1 MFDTAGDFEIASEL
15 LIHRPQTHTPQ
26 PRLRRGQSLALAL
39 FFMSHTKTHMSSAA
53 RVTLQQRTQA
63 LAPWVT
69 RTRSNMHGGGVS
81 FPLPRNRE
89 ELEND
94 LKVFKSKESPAV
106 APDGTIQAQRDLDA
120 KYKNAHTGG
129 ALQRGR
135 CVSIHEF
142 LAALQKVPFEEV
154 LKIAQHHKTTPR
166 RLVS

>member
-1 MFDTAGDFEIASEL
+1 M
-15 LIHRPQTHTPQ
+15 
-26 PRLRRGQSLALAL
+26 
-39 FFMSHTKTHMSSAA
+39 
-53 RVTLQQRTQA
+53 
-63 LAPWVT
+63 
-69 RTRSNMHGGGVS
+69 GVS

-135 CVSIHEF
+135 CVSIHKF

>member
-69 RTRSNMHGGGVS
+69 RTRSNMPGGWWGFHFHCHGTGRS
-81 FPLPRNRE
+81 SRMISKCSRAKNRPPWLPTEQSKPNVIWTPSTKTRTRE
-89 ELEND
+89 GHCRE
-94 LKVFKSKESPAV
+94 AV
-106 APDGTIQAQRDLDA
+106 ASLFMSFWQL
-120 KYKNAHTGG
+120 YK
-129 ALQRGR
+129 R
-135 CVSIHEF
+135 C
-142 LAALQKVPFEEV
+142 
-154 LKIAQHHKTTPR
+154 
-166 RLVS
+166 RLRKF